1 MILPI
6 ITLLVGVAVV
16 GVSFFILDS
25 HDFKEEDE
33 IYNES
38 SEELKRKITELCDS
52 LLEQSKTSLDEYS
65 EDVRKKTEKELKEQL
80 EKWASK
86 LSEKAKKEMIDYIN
100 QSLAE
105 AYEEYNPDAE
115 EKPETVTY
123 EELLEMEVKETEEEI
138 AREKEKQIEKTVSEE
153 KTETEHPE
161 KNEKPEDIEEEPDE
175 NSLGA
180 LEASETETVISGD
193 AVANGDITETVPEQD
208 VEENAA
214 EDDAEEPKEEAEEAV
229 AEEAVAEKA
238 EEEAAEEKSNV
249 VAFKKAEESAVES
262 ETTETAEETTVAEAT
277 GTEPVQKPEQPAGG
291 NRSRKKNRKKSR
303 TNRNQNRVQEAKKEA
318 PAPEE
323 IWDDEK
329 NIDEEVA
336 ELYKQGFGIME
347 IANQL
352 GIGVGETKVIIK
364 NIENQKQ

>member
-214 EDDAEEPKEEAEEAV
+214 EDDAEEPKEEVEE
-229 AEEAVAEKA
+229 
-238 EEEAAEEKSNV
+238 
-249 VAFKKAEESAVES
+249 AVES

>member
-138 AREKEKQIEKTVSEE
+138 AREKEKQIEKTFSEE

-214 EDDAEEPKEEAEEAV
+214 EDDAEEPKEEVEEV
-229 AEEAVAEKA
+229 KWMSEQEILSLINKDLFLE
-238 EEEAAEEKSNV
+238 SHGYL
-249 VAFKKAEESAVES
+249 FKKYF
-262 ETTETAEETTVAEAT
+262 
-277 GTEPVQKPEQPAGG
+277 
-291 NRSRKKNRKKSR
+291 
-303 TNRNQNRVQEAKKEA
+303 TN
-318 PAPEE
+318 
-323 IWDDEK
+323 
-329 NIDEEVA
+329 
-336 ELYKQGFGIME
+336 
-347 IANQL
+347 
-352 GIGVGETKVIIK
+352 
-364 NIENQKQ
+364 

>member
-123 EELLEMEVKETEEEI
+123 EELLEMEVKETEEE
-138 AREKEKQIEKTVSEE
+138 
-153 KTETEHPE
+153 
-161 KNEKPEDIEEEPDE
+161 PDE

-214 EDDAEEPKEEAEEAV
+214 EDDAEEPKEEVEEAV
-229 AEEAVAEKA
+229 AEEAVAEEA

>member
-1 MILPI
+1 MVLPI

-25 HDFKEEDE
+25 HNFKEEDE

-80 EKWASK
+80 DKWASK

-115 EKPETVTY
+115 EKPEAVTY

-138 AREKEKQIEKTVSEE
+138 AKEKEQQTEEAASDEKQAEKASEE
-153 KTETEHPE
+153 
-161 KNEKPEDIEEEPDE
+161 NEQSEDAEEEPDE

-193 AVANGDITETVPEQD
+193 AVANGDITETAPEQD
-208 VEENAA
+208 AEEKDTEEN
-214 EDDAEEPKEEAEEAV
+214 EEEPKEEVEEAIAKEAV
-229 AEEAVAEKA
+229 AEEAEK
-238 EEEAAEEKSNV
+238 EAAEEKSNV
-249 VAFKKAEESAVES
+249 VAFKKAEDIAS
-262 ETTETAEETTVAEAT
+262 EEEQIEVAEETKAAEAT
-277 GTEPVQKPEQPAGG
+277 GTEPVQKTEQPAGN
-291 NRSRKKNRKKSR
+291 NRSRKKNRKKNR
-303 TNRNQNRVQEAKKEA
+303 ANRNQNRAQEAKKAA

>member
-25 HDFKEEDE
+25 HNFKEEDE

-65 EDVRKKTEKELKEQL
+65 EDMRKKTEKELKEQL
-80 EKWASK
+80 DKWASK

-115 EKPETVTY
+115 EKPKSVTY
-123 EELLEMEVKETEEEI
+123 EEILEMEVKETEEEI
-138 AREKEKQIEKTVSEE
+138 AKEKEQQAKEVASEE
-153 KTETEHPE
+153 KQTEEASKE
-161 KNEKPEDIEEEPDE
+161 NEKTEEVEEEPDE

-193 AVANGDITETVPEQD
+193 AVANGDITEPVPEQE

-214 EDDAEEPKEEAEEAV
+214 EDDAEEPKEEVEEAV
-229 AEEAVAEKA
+229 AEEAVAEEA
-238 EEEAAEEKSNV
+238 EKEAVEEKSNV
-249 VAFKKAEESAVES
+249 VAFKKAEDILPEEEQVE
-262 ETTETAEETTVAEAT
+262 EAEGTKEAEAT
-277 GTEPVQKPEQPAGG
+277 GTEPVQKTEQPAGG

-303 TNRNQNRVQEAKKEA
+303 TNRNQNRAQEAKKEA

>member
-25 HDFKEEDE
+25 HNFKEEDE

-65 EDVRKKTEKELKEQL
+65 EDVRKKTEKELKEQI

-86 LSEKAKKEMIDYIN
+86 LSEKAKKEMIGYIN

-115 EKPETVTY
+115 KKPEAVTY

-138 AREKEKQIEKTVSEE
+138 AKEKEQQAEEAVSEE
-153 KTETEHPE
+153 KQTEEAPKENEQTEE
-161 KNEKPEDIEEEPDE
+161 IEEEPDE

-208 VEENAA
+208 VEENTA
-214 EDDAEEPKEEAEEAV
+214 EDDAEKPKEEVEEADAEEAV
-229 AEEAVAEKA
+229 AEEAEK
-238 EEEAAEEKSNV
+238 EAAEEKSNV
-249 VAFKKAEESAVES
+249 VAFKKAEEPAVES
-262 ETTETAEETTVAEAT
+262 EATEITEETTVAEAT
-277 GTEPVQKPEQPAGG
+277 GTEPVQKTEQPAGG
-291 NRSRKKNRKKSR
+291 NRSRKKNRKKNR
-303 TNRNQNRVQEAKKEA
+303 TNRNQNRAQEAKKEA

>member
-25 HDFKEEDE
+25 HNFKEEDE

-65 EDVRKKTEKELKEQL
+65 EDVRKKTEKELKEQI

-115 EKPETVTY
+115 KKPEAVTY

-138 AREKEKQIEKTVSEE
+138 AKEKEQQAEEAVSEE
-153 KTETEHPE
+153 KQTEEAPKENEQTEE
-161 KNEKPEDIEEEPDE
+161 IEEEPDE

-208 VEENAA
+208 VEENTA
-214 EDDAEEPKEEAEEAV
+214 EDDAEKPKEEVEEAV
-229 AEEAVAEKA
+229 AEEAVAEEA
-238 EEEAAEEKSNV
+238 EKEAAEEKSNV
-249 VAFKKAEESAVES
+249 VAFKKAEEPAVES
-262 ETTETAEETTVAEAT
+262 EAT
-277 GTEPVQKPEQPAGG
+277 GTEPVQKTEQPAGG
-291 NRSRKKNRKKSR
+291 NRSRKKNRKKNR
-303 TNRNQNRVQEAKKEA
+303 TNRNQNRAQEAKKEA